1 MSLADNFS
9 DTIYIYFDTMGCAKN
24 LVDSEYAL
32 AGLAA
37 AGFVRTEDPFS
48 AQVVVVNTCG
58 FINDAKQE
66 SINRLLE
73 LAELKQEGKCLV
85 LAATGCLVQR
95 YRRELP
101 AEMPEVDVWLG
112 TEEYDDLPQRLEQAL
127 QQKLAKPQAARLP
140 KILAKMRRHTAADCL
155 PRVLLTPPYTA
166 YLKIAEGC
174 SNCCAF
180 CAIPDIRGPL
190 CSQPPEKLLAEA
202 KRLRASGVQELCLI
216 AQDTTAYGR
225 DLSAGLGSQS
235 LLPQLLRELDKLDFP
250 MLRLLYV
257 YPEGIDDE
265 LLAAM
270 RDCRSLCHYLDIPL
284 QHVSNSVLHR
294 MNRLLDKQQ
303 IEQLLA
309 RLRSYLPD
317 MAIRTTFMVG
327 FPGETEED
335 FAELLDFAAAAELD
349 WAGVF
354 QYSQEEDTP
363 AAAMPEQ
370 VPEEVKQ
377 RRYNELTEVLAAAA
391 AARLEGQ
398 VGRQLRVLL
407 EQPSLD
413 FPGFFEARSQYQAPE
428 VDGLIYISNED
439 GSLSEQHIGKLIDVQ
454 IVETSGYD
462 LIAVRKNN

>member
-1 MSLADNFS
+1 MRLADNFS
-9 DTIYIYFDTMGCAKN
+9 DNIYIYFDTMGCAKN

-37 AGFVRTEDPFS
+37 AGFVRTEDPFC

-66 SINRLLE
+66 SIIRLLE
-73 LAELKQEGKCLV
+73 LAALKQEGQCLV
-85 LAATGCLVQR
+85 LAATGCLAQR
-95 YRRELP
+95 YRQELP
-101 AEMPEVDVWLG
+101 TEMPEVDLWLG
-112 TEEYDDLPQRLEQAL
+112 TEEYDQLPQRLEQLL
-127 QQKLAKPQAARLP
+127 QQKLAKPQAARLT
-140 KILAKMRRHTAADCL
+140 KILAKMRQQAADSCL

-174 SNCCAF
+174 SNCCSF

-190 CSQPPEKLLAEA
+190 HSQPLERLLAEA
-202 KRLRASGVQELCLI
+202 KRLRAAGVQELCLI

-225 DLSAGLGSQS
+225 DFASSLGSQS
-235 LLPQLLRELDKLDFP
+235 MLPQLLLELDKLDFP

-284 QHVSNSVLHR
+284 QHVSNSVLQR
-294 MNRLLDKQQ
+294 MNRLLSRQQ

-317 MAIRTTFMVG
+317 VAIRTTFMVG
-327 FPGETEED
+327 FPGETEDD
-335 FAELLDFAAAAELD
+335 FAELLEFAAEAELD

-363 AAAMPEQ
+363 AAAMAEQLPEA
-370 VPEEVKQ
+370 VKQ
-377 RRYNELTEVLAAAA
+377 RRYNELTEVLAVAA
-391 AARLEGQ
+391 AARLEEQ
-398 VGRQLRVLL
+398 VGRRLRVLL

-428 VDGLIYISNED
+428 VDGLIYIANED
-439 GSLSEQHIGKLIDVQ
+439 GSLSERHIGKLIEVQ

-462 LIAVRKNN
+462 LIAVKV